1 MPVLDVQVRTIS
13 CEQCDKT
20 VTFSM
25 KDHQQVVKDNTWLN
39 TSRVIQTGDGRNFL
53 YCSDECEIAGIGTS
67 KHNVPEPKKIVDV
80 PQVGAAQ
87 AIKIAAQ
94 AAESAKEGTKALK
107 TGKPANLKVVR

>member
-1 MPVLDVQVRTIS
+1 
-13 CEQCDKT
+13 
-20 VTFSM
+20 
-25 KDHQQVVKDNTWLN
+25 
-39 TSRVIQTGDGRNFL
+39 
-53 YCSDECEIAGIGTS
+53 
-67 KHNVPEPKKIVDV
+67 VPEPKKIVDV